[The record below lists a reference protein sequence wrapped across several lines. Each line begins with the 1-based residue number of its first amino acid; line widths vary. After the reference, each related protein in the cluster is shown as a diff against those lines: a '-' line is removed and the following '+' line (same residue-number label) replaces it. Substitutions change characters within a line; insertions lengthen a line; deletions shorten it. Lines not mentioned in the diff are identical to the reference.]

1 MKDRT
6 NDNPGAQSSPIGVTT
21 MDGLSELLA
30 MAADHAQ
37 VGVVI
42 TDEAWDI
49 VHASHGFLTM
59 VGVESDEI
67 VGDNILTILDQSVER
82 TWVNEAVTSL
92 EATGRWHGRLTETTR
107 WGLSLTL
114 DVTAT
119 QFFDQEN
126 RFLGNTIVFVDV
138 SREEELERQ
147 LRIAQR
153 LDSIGQLAGGIAH
166 NFNNL
171 LQTMENSAHLLLGA
185 ISGNDGAKRHLRLIR
200 STLRDGRQL
209 VRQLLALGRQETMEP
224 EPLRLGDL
232 VMELVPM
239 LRRTIPEFIDLELD
253 VPRGS
258 DDPVVEVD
266 TSAIQQVLLNLAIN
280 ARDAMPQGGTLTIR
294 VGSGHSADHAAL
306 TVEDTGTGI
315 PFEHLERIF
324 EPFYT
329 TKGQQG
335 SGLGLATVE
344 GIVAQCGGSISVETS
359 PGHGTTFTVELPR
372 TRDVEPKT
380 AADVVHLIDGD
391 STTPSSRGRLLL
403 VEDDAGVRESLAE
416 ILAAY
421 DFEIRTAT
429 SGGEALAILD
439 DNPDWQPQF
448 LITDLMMPGISGQEL
463 ARRLCDRLP
472 GLRVV
477 LASGYHPDSL
487 PDLGHVAYLRKP
499 FRIPLLLETIDG
511 LHAAG
516 GAGNGDQAPI
526 RKENP
531 K

>member
-1 MKDRT
+1 MKDPTGDNQSTQMRT
-6 NDNPGAQSSPIGVTT
+6 DGVTPI
-21 MDGLSELLA
+21 DGLSELLA

-42 TDEAWDI
+42 TDEVWDI

-59 VGVESDEI
+59 VGVEADEI
-67 VGDNILTILDQSVER
+67 VGENILAILDSSLER
-82 TWVNEAVTSL
+82 TWISEAVTSL
-92 EATGRWHGRLTETTR
+92 ETTGQWQGRLRETTR

-114 DVTAT
+114 DVSAT
-119 QFFDQEN
+119 QFFGQDD
-126 RFLGNTIVFVDV
+126 RFLGNTIVFFDV

-147 LRIAQR
+147 LRLAQR
-153 LDSIGQLAGGIAH
+153 LDSMGQLAGGIAH

-185 ISGNDGAKRHLRLIR
+185 ISGNEGATRHLRLIR
-200 STLRDGRQL
+200 NTLKDGRQL

-224 EPLRLGDL
+224 EPVRLGDL

-280 ARDAMPQGGTLTIR
+280 ARDAMPQGGTITIR
-294 VGSGHSADHAAL
+294 VGSGHSSNHAAL

-359 PGHGTTFTVELPR
+359 PGQGTTFTVELPR

-380 AADVVHLIDGD
+380 AAEVIRQVDGD
-391 STTPSSRGRLLL
+391 TTTPSTRGRLLL

-416 ILAAY
+416 ILDAY
-421 DFEIRTAT
+421 GFEIRTAT
-429 SGGEALAILD
+429 SGGEALAVLD
-439 DNPDWQPQF
+439 DNPAWQPEF

-463 ARRLCDRLP
+463 ARLMCARLP
-472 GLRVV
+472 DLRVV

-487 PDLGHVAYLRKP
+487 PDLGHVTFLRKP
-499 FRIPLLLETIDG
+499 FRIPLLLETIDE
-511 LHAAG
+511 LHAGDDTGTG
-516 GAGNGDQAPI
+516 GQATHP
-526 RKENP
+526 KEDP
-531 K
+531 R